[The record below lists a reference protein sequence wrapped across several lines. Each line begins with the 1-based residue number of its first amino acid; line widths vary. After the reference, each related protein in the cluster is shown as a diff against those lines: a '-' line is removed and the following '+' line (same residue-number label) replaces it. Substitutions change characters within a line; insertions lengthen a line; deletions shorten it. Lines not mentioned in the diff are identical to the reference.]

1 MLACRDV
8 AGLADDFATAAV
20 AVLTA
25 ARADTD
31 GVAVVGGASVSPL
44 IETMLSAESSV
55 TASSPPRTGTP
66 PARWARW
73 TTVSGPT
80 DEVRTAASSAAASS
94 IPNRAPY
101 SAMCARAAETGDRP
115 RARPSGRRTG

>member
-1 MLACRDV
+1 VACRDV
-8 AGLADDFATAAV
+8 ADLAEDFAIAAV
-20 AVLTA
+20 AVLA
-25 ARADTD
+25 AVRAGTD
-31 GVAVVGGASVSPL
+31 GVTVVAGAPVSPL

-73 TTVSGPT
+73 TTVSGPA
-80 DEVRTAASSAAASS
+80 DEVWRTASSAAASS

-101 SAMCARAAETGDRP
+101 LAMCARAATPGEVP
-115 RARPSGRRTG
+115 LAIPAGRRTE